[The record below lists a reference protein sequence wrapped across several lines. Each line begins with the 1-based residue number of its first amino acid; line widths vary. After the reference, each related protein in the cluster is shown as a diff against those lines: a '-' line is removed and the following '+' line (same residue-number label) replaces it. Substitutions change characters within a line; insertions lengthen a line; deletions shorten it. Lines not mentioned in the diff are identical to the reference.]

1 MVRSQMAA
9 DTKAEPWWR
18 LWTKDKAPP
27 PVWAEAEVAGAFAGL
42 TWPTPDQVRKLTRTF
57 PKNIGFGC
65 DMLRPGQVQYLS
77 DDAIKGAM
85 VALWKAMV
93 RTALVP
99 ENLQLLISALVDK
112 FDNGMD
118 GGGTHLLQR

>member
-1 MVRSQMAA
+1 
-9 DTKAEPWWR
+9 
-18 LWTKDKAPP
+18 
-27 PVWAEAEVAGAFAGL
+27 
-42 TWPTPDQVRKLTRTF
+42 
-57 PKNIGFGC
+57 
-65 DMLRPGQVQYLS
+65 
-77 DDAIKGAM
+77 M
-85 VALWKAMV
+85 VAPWKAMV